1 MAAIRSN
8 APPDLVLSVCHGDLV
23 NVSHVRRIQLSE
35 GRKQPGHKRK
45 DRHYGGKGTQERQ
58 GVIDK
63 MVKDGENESG
73 PE

>member
-23 NVSHVRRIQLSE
+23 NVSHVRGIQLLE

-45 DRHYGGKGTQERQ
+45 DRQAEMAAKKLQNFKTIFTITGSYIRW
-58 GVIDK
+58 D
-63 MVKDGENESG
+63 
-73 PE
+73 